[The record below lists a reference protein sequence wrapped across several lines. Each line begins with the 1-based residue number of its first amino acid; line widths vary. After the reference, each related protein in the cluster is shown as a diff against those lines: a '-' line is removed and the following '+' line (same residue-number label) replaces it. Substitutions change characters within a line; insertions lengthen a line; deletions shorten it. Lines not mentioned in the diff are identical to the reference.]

1 MWLNF
6 LPWCAAFFDDNI
18 ILSTPNLL
26 ACFFVYAR
34 KRKTN
39 RESTTMAVKSM
50 PSAELM
56 KTMYDYSE
64 TFQVQEK
71 MEGLLK
77 LLLVEQPDD
86 PISFLIDHL
95 KNNPTYNP
103 KVLRGIMNGEGSNLI
118 DWFTSIYPTFNVVV
132 RHPRLAIL
140 VDPSVEAQCMTQLSA
155 PRPKLQI
162 NVWRM
167 TD

>member
-1 MWLNF
+1 M
-6 LPWCAAFFDDNI
+6 
-18 ILSTPNLL
+18 
-26 ACFFVYAR
+26 YAR
-34 KRKTN
+34 KRKTK

-103 KVLRGIMNGEGSNLI
+103 KVLLGIMNGEGSNLI
-118 DWFTSIYPTFNVVV
+118 D
-132 RHPRLAIL
+132 
-140 VDPSVEAQCMTQLSA
+140 
-155 PRPKLQI
+155 
-162 NVWRM
+162 
-167 TD
+167 